1 MKRLLKFLKD
11 EEGAIA
17 MEYGLLAAFIALVI
31 IIAATNLGVALND
44 FLQRIAA
51 EVATWGVTPP

>member
-1 MKRLLKFLKD
+1 MIKRLLNLVKD

-31 IIAATNLGVALND
+31 IVAVTNLGTNLNT
-44 FLQRIAA
+44 FFQAIADA
-51 EVATWGVTPP
+51 VSTWAT

>member
-31 IIAATNLGVALND
+31 IAAVTILGTNLNEFFNKIAAN
-44 FLQRIAA
+44 
-51 EVATWGVTPP
+51 VATWWP

>member
-31 IIAATNLGVALND
+31 IVGATALGTNLNT
-44 FLQRIAA
+44 FLGNIAA
-51 EVATWGVTPP
+51 EVAGWVIP

>member
-31 IIAATNLGVALND
+31 IVAVKLVGTDLNTFFCKIATCVAS
-44 FLQRIAA
+44 
-51 EVATWGVTPP
+51 W

>member
-31 IIAATNLGVALND
+31 IVAATNLGVALND

-51 EVATWGVTPP
+51 EVATWGL